1 MKRILCLL
9 LSVIMVLSLAACGGN
24 ETPDKPIDP
33 PVIEDTVPDDV
44 EPTTPEDPTEES
56 EESDTSFYQLKDNLN
71 PVLGPVSYEEIEFEN
86 ADGTK
91 DVVKVSTT
99 PLTFDLD
106 SALLNLRANPFIAEQ
121 FPNLYSYHTESN
133 QPKYD
138 DNKTQYNFMWDSTYI
153 ADGSNGVL
161 PPFKVTVSQWR
172 DYYKTPMSIIVE
184 ITMDTEDLDQEAIQ
198 STLRVLYP
206 AEIADYLVYGKD
218 LDNKDINGN
227 PLNNDISCEEEV
239 VVGDC
244 SYEVERRIFESN
256 GYLALTYLVGVSRNP
271 HVDIMSHAFPGE
283 TNLYEVNEFTSEN
296 ILSRETY
303 PEVSPFKFDDFSQS
317 FFGDIIEDYNYVRL
331 DNWSYSD
338 YTDTDGVRYSDV
350 DMQFTV
356 YNSNN
361 EREAAFGYLI
371 RTTSKYGVISHQEIQ
386 IDTWTSNLLKEDVKT
401 HTEYLKPG
409 HAALIDGLT
418 IGDVIV
424 DEQYPNNCSAEA
436 KVTINGLEYTGS
448 FSTHFANTAMMT
460 LDLEYWAPT
469 E

>member
-9 LSVIMVLSLAACGGN
+9 LSVVMVLSLAACGAK
-24 ETPDKPIDP
+24 TPEKPTEP
-33 PVIEDTVPDDV
+33 PVVEDTTPDDV
-44 EPTTPEDPTEES
+44 EPTVPDDTTEEP
-56 EESDTSFYQLKDNLN
+56 EESGTSFYQLKDGLN
-71 PVLGPVSYEEIEFEN
+71 PVLGPVACEEVEFEN

-121 FPNLYSYHTESN
+121 FPNLYSHHTESN
-133 QPKYD
+133 QPKYAD
-138 DNKTQYNFMWDSTYI
+138 DKTQHNFMWDTTYI

-172 DYYKTPMSIIVE
+172 DYYKSPMSIIVE
-184 ITMDTEDLDQEAIQ
+184 ITMNTADLDQESIL
-198 STLRVLYP
+198 SVLRVLYP
-206 AEIADYLVYGKD
+206 TEIADYLVYGKD
-218 LDNKDINGN
+218 LDNKDINDN
-227 PLNNDISCEEEV
+227 PLSNDIDCEEEV

-244 SYEVERRIFESN
+244 SYEVERRVFELN
-256 GYLALTYLVGVSRNP
+256 GYLSLTYLVGISRNP
-271 HVDIMSHAFPGE
+271 YVDVMSHAFPGE
-283 TNLYEVNEFTSEN
+283 ANLYEVNEFTSEN
-296 ILSRETY
+296 VLSRETY
-303 PEVSPFKFDDFSQS
+303 PEVSPFKFDDFSQA

-338 YTDTDGVRYSDV
+338 YTDTNGVRYSDV
-350 DMQFTV
+350 NMKFTV
-356 YNSNN
+356 YDSNN

-371 RTTSKYGVISHQEIQ
+371 STTSKDGVISNQKIQ
-386 IDTWTSNLLKEDVKT
+386 IDTWTSKLLKEDVKT
-401 HTEYLKPG
+401 HTEYLRPA
-409 HAALIDGLT
+409 HAALFDGLT

-424 DEQYPNNCSAEA
+424 DEEYPNNCSAEA

-448 FSTHFANTAMMT
+448 FRTHFANTAMMT

-469 E
+469 K